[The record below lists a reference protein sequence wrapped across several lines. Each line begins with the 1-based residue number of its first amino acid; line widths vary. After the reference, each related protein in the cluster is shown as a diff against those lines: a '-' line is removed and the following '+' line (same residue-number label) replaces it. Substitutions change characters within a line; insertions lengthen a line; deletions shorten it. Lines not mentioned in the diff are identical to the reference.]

1 MQEIN
6 HESHI
11 AAYEQVLH
19 AAAMITGVFLT
30 VVAVWHSFS
39 FCQVFEHSRQQGH
52 TLAGTFTALV
62 KAVCCALAHIYMQY
76 HSIALHKYM
85 FFFWQYMAQSHLN
98 TLICIIQY
106 KYFKY
111 CHRLFCKRLLFFLS
125 VITKSLEHSLFL
137 HQQSTS
143 HTQLQYFIWYNHY
156 MFSAI
161 ASVRN
166 SAAADGVT
174 VTGSCSLRPIKDSK
188 LQERLSVQSWLPWL
202 LMAQSRH
209 KSSPVALSL
218 QSIS

>member
-85 FFFWQYMAQSHLN
+85 FFLAIHGTITFKHPDLHN
-98 TLICIIQY
+98 T
-106 KYFKY
+106 
-111 CHRLFCKRLLFFLS
+111 
-125 VITKSLEHSLFL
+125 
-137 HQQSTS
+137 
-143 HTQLQYFIWYNHY
+143 
-156 MFSAI
+156 
-161 ASVRN
+161 
-166 SAAADGVT
+166 
-174 VTGSCSLRPIKDSK
+174 
-188 LQERLSVQSWLPWL
+188 VQIL
-202 LMAQSRH
+202 
-209 KSSPVALSL
+209 
-218 QSIS
+218 